1 MCWDPGVAV
10 GLVVG
15 RHPLLLL
22 EVEVEVLLKV
32 VRVKLTLGGHNCHL
46 RKIFLCGIFYVFL
59 GFSRVGDF
67 SVSLTLVFLPAGL
80 QIGASI
86 SSDPFS
92 PLTPSYFGT

>member
-10 GLVVG
+10 GLLVVG

-22 EVEVEVLLKV
+22 EVEVEVLLQV
-32 VRVKLTLGGHNCHL
+32 VRVKLTLGRHNCHL
-46 RKIFLCGIFYVFL
+46 RKILYSRLWTLNFL
-59 GFSRVGDF
+59 GQCF
-67 SVSLTLVFLPAGL
+67 VSALTLVLLPAGL

-92 PLTPSYFGT
+92 PLTDSYFGT